1 MAFLDNSGDIIL
13 DAVLTDV
20 GRKRMADGKFKITKF
35 GLGDDEVNYGQYNPS
50 HTSGSAY
57 YDLEIMQ
64 TPVLE
69 AATSINSN
77 INYGLITLPDLELL
91 YLPVLEFNEKSA
103 TDIAAINRTRH
114 NNMFIVAANTETQ
127 TEIGNLGLGINSL
140 LASNSSPAVGI
151 IWESG
156 LNTADKAATENNRS
170 TMIVNKNLLDRTFIL
185 NADNKFI
192 DGTLGFS
199 AGSTSNS
206 VKTDGDNTL
215 VVDVGYGSSYATAI
229 GSSAEI
235 EGFNTFRVE
244 GAMNMIVDNTGGDSD
259 IYSAILGPR
268 GTIAA
273 LNLSIPEE
281 LTSKVAGTRSR
292 LYNDYG
298 TIGQSSDTVFGSG
311 GTSIE
316 YDYVDTTIYV
326 QGTSSGATL
335 QIPIRIIR
343 QSAS

>member
-20 GRKRMADGKFKITKF
+20 GRKRMADGMFKITRF

-50 HTSGSAY
+50 HASGSAY

-114 NNMFIVAANTETQ
+114 NNMFIVAANTSTQ
-127 TEIGNLGLGINSL
+127 TAIDDLGTSIHTL
-140 LASNSSPAVGI
+140 LASAASPASGI

-156 LNTADKAATENNRS
+156 LNTPDKAASENNRS
-170 TMIVNKNLLDRTFIL
+170 TMIVNKRLLDAIFVL

-192 DGTLGFS
+192 DGVLGFT
-199 AGSTSNS
+199 AGTTSNS
-206 VKTDGDNTL
+206 VKTTGENAL
-215 VVDVGYGSSYATAI
+215 EVDVGYASSYATAA
-229 GSSAEI
+229 GGSAEL

-244 GAMNMIVDNTGGDSD
+244 GAMNLIVDNTAGDSD
-259 IYSAILGPR
+259 IYSAISGPR
-268 GTIAA
+268 GTIAG
-273 LNLSIPEE
+273 LNISIPEE
-281 LTSKVAGTRSR
+281 LKSTTDGTRSR

-298 TIGQSSDTVFGSG
+298 TIDTTSDDLFGSG
-311 GTSIE
+311 GTSIK
-316 YDYVDTTIYV
+316 YDHIDTTIYV

-335 QIPIRIIR
+335 QVPIRIVR
-343 QSAS
+343 KSA